1 MRDAFEQAGLTTR
14 EERGYNKPVGHLNLI
29 RYRGYYYDEETGLYW
44 LKSRYYDPEVGRFV
58 NADSVGV
65 LADTQ
70 YVVNG
75 LNLYAY
81 CENNPVMGVDSEG
94 DLAWWHKVLI
104 GVAVIATLAV
114 VAAVCVATGGAGACV
129 AVSACVGAI
138 KGAAIGAVTG
148 AAIGAVQGGVQG
160 YIEGG
165 WDGVLQGMAKGA
177 IEGAA
182 DGFMTGAIMG
192 GISGAMNPSY
202 CFVAGT
208 KVLTETGHKA
218 IEEIEVGDR
227 VLAYDETTG
236 KQDYKRVVQLFRNKC
251 RRLVTIRTNGEEIEC
266 TEGHPFYVDSK
277 GWVRAGELQLTD
289 VLVLSNGDRVSI
301 NGLDKRDLEKE
312 ITVYNFEVEDYH
324 TYYVT
329 ESNVLCH
336 NMCAKAKVH
345 GNSLKT
351 TKKTELYA
359 LVDKKTG
366 AIKKIGE
373 TTRGTARYTKKFY
386 SNNNVSMKII
396 DSGTKRSMHYQQNRL
411 LHKFYDA
418 FGRLPELN
426 KGFW

>member
-1 MRDAFEQAGLTTR
+1 M
-14 EERGYNKPVGHLNLI
+14 
-29 RYRGYYYDEETGLYW
+29 YW
-44 LKSRYYDPEVGRFV
+44 LRSRYYDPEVGRFV

-104 GVAVIATLAV
+104 GVGVIATLAV

-192 GISGAMNPSY
+192 GISGALKAQ
-202 CFVAGT
+202 CFAAGT

-218 IEEIEVGDR
+218 IEEIEVGDK

-236 KQDYKRVVQLFRNKC
+236 KQDYKKVVKLFRGE
-251 RRLVTIRTNGEEIEC
+251 TNEWYHLSVSGEEIIC
-266 TEGHPFYVDSK
+266 TGGHPFYVAGK
-277 GWVRAGELQLTD
+277 GFVKAKDLKRGD
-289 VLVLSNGDRVSI
+289 RLVLSDDSLVEIDSI
-301 NGLDKRDLEKE
+301 RIEALKTPQTK
-312 ITVYNFEVEDYH
+312 YNFEVEDYH
-324 TYYVT
+324 TYYVS

-336 NMCAKAKVH
+336 NLCGRPGRKGKQARLKELSEDPKVSKTIRGELKQSKAAHGKYKVPQ
-345 GNSLKT
+345 GY
-351 TKKTELYA
+351 EL
-359 LVDKKTG
+359 
-366 AIKKIGE
+366 
-373 TTRGTARYTKKFY
+373 R
-386 SNNNVSMKII
+386 
-396 DSGTKRSMHYQQNRL
+396 
-411 LHKFYDA
+411 HKPGFEAY
-418 FGRLPELN
+418 
-426 KGFW
+426 KGFGYEYADLQLQSLHRVQTRLQQLLGWFRKK